1 MASKKRHSIIL
12 LISLS
17 YLMGCSSD
25 FQITTTQTRKVYPN
39 EKSFA
44 ISQNENTNQA
54 IDQETIQAMERE
66 IKKQMKHRGFIE
78 SDKHPDLILFIT
90 YYNQKVKLPEL
101 ENIKDN
107 EENTFQTVL
116 KKAGTNTLV
125 FQLLDVSSNS
135 IVWRSFASHLPNNIQ
150 TRQYIH
156 VTKWLLAD
164 LKHNS
169 SKEKENEERLSGLT
183 SR

>member
-1 MASKKRHSIIL
+1 MGSKKRYSFIL
-12 LISLS
+12 FISLS
-17 YLMGCSSD
+17 SLLGCRSN
-25 FQITTTQTRKVYPN
+25 FQITTTQTHKVYPK
-39 EKSFA
+39 EQTFA
-44 ISQNENTNQA
+44 IAQNENTNQA
-54 IDQETIQAMERE
+54 IGEETAYALEQE
-66 IKKQMKHRGFIE
+66 IKKQMKQRGFIE

-101 ENIKDN
+101 ENMKDN

-116 KKAGTNTLV
+116 KKVGTNTLV

-135 IVWRSFASHLPNNIQ
+135 IVWRSFATHLPNNIQ

-156 VTKWLLAD
+156 VTRWLLAD
-164 LKHNS
+164 LKYNPP
-169 SKEKENEERLSGLT
+169 KEKENEERLTELT